1 MLRTVLVGNFICV
14 QLLNLS
20 SSLVVIKIVQMQNS
34 TITKICSRFYNIVL
48 SDIDLNI

>member
-20 SSLVVIKIVQMQNS
+20 FSLVIKIVQMQNS
-34 TITKICSRFYNIVL
+34 TITKICSRFYNIIL